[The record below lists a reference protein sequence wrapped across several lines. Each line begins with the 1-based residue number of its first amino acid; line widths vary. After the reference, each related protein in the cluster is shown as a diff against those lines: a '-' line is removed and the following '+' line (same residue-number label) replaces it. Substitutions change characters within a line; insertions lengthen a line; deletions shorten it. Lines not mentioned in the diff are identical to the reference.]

1 MSLDLSWT
9 SRWTWLQTLAPLILS
24 STVTA
29 AAQTYYVAPAPSG
42 SDTNNCSRPSRACA
56 TFQRAVN
63 LCPPQA
69 HCNIVSAPGV
79 YSQKTEVS
87 HFRLVSI
94 WGPQDKNGN
103 CDNRSAVV
111 VDDRINGVGQAG
123 YIFHVA
129 DHATLTIQCM
139 TLAAYAN
146 GSVGF
151 ASRQFAIGDVNYV
164 DFKQFRG
171 GLGVAA
177 IETSKINIFSPGIYG
192 DASRFATAGDLSQVA
207 IGGTIRIGDG
217 LTFEVAFLSALSNSI
232 VLFTPSKMAGGETMS
247 GASYQCND
255 ATIKTNVTLP
265 GGDVPYV
272 GTENCT
278 FNATHLNPEIKAIRS
293 DIDERLSPEIKR
305 LSPEIKAIRSDIDER
320 LNPEIKAIHREIDQK
335 LNPEIKSIRAELD
348 KLNPEI
354 KSIRAEFDKLNPEI
368 GAIYKLLR
376 TLIIAVV
383 ALFTAA
389 AMVSAF
395 YVWQQHRRWR
405 QLYQSEKF
413 PITSRGPSAARN
425 RRE

>member
-1 MSLDLSWT
+1 MSFDLSWT

-63 LCPPQA
+63 LCPLQA
-69 HCNIVSAPGV
+69 HCDIVSAPGV
-79 YSQKTEVS
+79 YSQKTDVI
-87 HFRLVSI
+87 HFRFVTI
-94 WGPQDKNGN
+94 WGLRDRDGN

-123 YIFHVA
+123 HIFQVV
-129 DHATLTIQCM
+129 DHATLTISCM

-151 ASRQFAIGDVNYV
+151 VSRQFAIGDVNYV

-177 IETSKINIFSPGIYG
+177 TETSKINIFSPGIYG

-207 IGGTIRIGDG
+207 IGGPIRIGDG

-232 VLFTPSKMAGGETMS
+232 VLFHPSKMLGGETMS

-255 ATIKTNVTLP
+255 AIIKTTVTLP
-265 GGDVPYV
+265 GGNVPYV
-272 GTENCT
+272 GSQNCT
-278 FNATHLNPEIKAIRS
+278 FNAIHSEIDQKLNPEIKAFRAEL
-293 DIDERLSPEIKR
+293 DK
-305 LSPEIKAIRSDIDER
+305 
-320 LNPEIKAIHREIDQK
+320 LNPEIKSIHSEIDQKFNPEIKSIRAELDKLNPEIKSIHSEIDQK

-354 KSIRAEFDKLNPEI
+354 

-383 ALFTAA
+383 AVLTVA

-395 YVWQQHRRWR
+395 YVWQQRRRRR

-413 PITSRGPSAARN
+413 PITSRGSNAARN